1 MTNHDT
7 LAFLGGAGSG
17 LSPAAQT
24 DLARARLSLD
34 EKGLRVLDQ
43 RRRASLGSLGRVELG
58 GGALSVIVEAFADS
72 PYLEQDRL
80 AEQLG
85 AIQDA
90 FYELRDQ
97 VPVGVADARVAAALR
112 EVFDAAQGDSQAL
125 LGLTAADV
133 CEPEELDAEDTWE
146 HSPWR
151 AEEDW

>member
-1 MTNHDT
+1 MANQDM

-17 LSPAAQT
+17 LSRAAQT
-24 DLARARLSLD
+24 DLARAGLSLD
-34 EKGLRVLDQ
+34 EKDLRALDQ
-43 RRRASLGSLGRVELG
+43 RRRTSLGSLCRVELG

-72 PYLEQDRL
+72 SYLEQDRL

-112 EVFDAAQGDSQAL
+112 EAFDAAQGDSRVL

-133 CEPEELDAEDTWE
+133 CEPEELDAEDAWE

-151 AEEDW
+151 VEEDW

>member
-1 MTNHDT
+1 MANQDM

-24 DLARARLSLD
+24 DLARAGLLLD
-34 EKGLRVLDQ
+34 EKDLRALDQ
-43 RRRASLGSLGRVELG
+43 RRRAALGSLERVELG

-97 VPVGVADARVAAALR
+97 VPVGVTDARVEVALR
-112 EVFDAAQGDSQAL
+112 ETFDASQGD
-125 LGLTAADV
+125 
-133 CEPEELDAEDTWE
+133 
-146 HSPWR
+146 
-151 AEEDW
+151 

>member
-1 MTNHDT
+1 MANQDM

-17 LSPAAQT
+17 LSRAAQT
-24 DLARARLSLD
+24 DLARAGLSLD
-34 EKGLRVLDQ
+34 EKDLRVLDQ
-43 RRRASLGSLGRVELG
+43 RRRTSLGSLCRVELG
-58 GGALSVIVEAFADS
+58 GSALSVIVETFADS

-112 EVFDAAQGDSQAL
+112 EVFDAAQGDSGAL
-125 LGLTAADV
+125 LGLAAANV
-133 CEPEELDAEDTWE
+133 CEPEELGTEDAWE

-151 AEEDW
+151 VEEDW

>member
-1 MTNHDT
+1 MANQDM

-17 LSPAAQT
+17 LSRARQT
-24 DLARARLSLD
+24 DLARAGLSLD
-34 EKGLRVLDQ
+34 KKDLRALDQ
-43 RRRASLGSLGRVELG
+43 RRRTSLGSLCRVELG

-97 VPVGVADARVAAALR
+97 VPVGVADARVAAAQR
-112 EVFDAAQGDSQAL
+112 ESVV
-125 LGLTAADV
+125 LTPCPPGPVARNAS
-133 CEPEELDAEDTWE
+133 AS
-146 HSPWR
+146 HWR
-151 AEEDW
+151 ASSAELSRAKRA